1 MLGPTN
7 ELISRRRPRDGSI
20 PPGVGVGLKHEH
32 AQDILEGKAAVDF
45 FEVHAENYMGKGGP
59 PHDLLSRIRA
69 EYPVSVHGVGLS
81 IGGAGPLDRAHL
93 GRLRA
98 LLDRYQPSLFSE
110 HLAWSSHGELFL
122 NDLLP
127 LPYHEGTLRRVC
139 DHIDEVQDALATRML
154 LENPST
160 YLVFET
166 TTMSEI
172 EFLREVVRRTGCGLL
187 LDVNNVYVCAINHGF
202 APEQYIDAFP
212 VEHVGEIHLGGFAE
226 DGGGEGRLLIDDHGR
241 PVADAVW
248 ALHRRALARTGPVAT
263 LIEWDNNVP
272 TFAALAEEVVRA
284 RVAFGVGP
292 ATARKP
298 NSGVR
303 PSNED
308 CVLDRSDTEDHF
320 AASLL
325 DPEAPLPVSLSSPD
339 GRSVRRRFAV
349 HRNNVAAGL
358 INALTSRY
366 PVVQRLVGEDFFR
379 AMARVYVTSEPPR
392 SPILS
397 LYGETFPAFLETFP
411 PATAIEYLADVA
423 RLEFAR
429 GCAYHAADRLPLG
442 NEVFTSLDRVGLA
455 KLRFLLHPSL
465 SLVGSRFPIVSI
477 WKAHQ
482 GDEIGPIEDWRAE
495 AALVIRPVLEVEV
508 WRLPP
513 GGLSFL
519 SRLADGATLSLALE
533 AGSAAA
539 ADFDV
544 TANLAVLFGAK
555 AVVGVSTVGVS
566 TPASNCIGVIRTT
579 RPVTRSRP
587 TAA

>member
-1 MLGPTN
+1 MVGPTN
-7 ELISRRRPRDGSI
+7 ELISCRRPRDGSI
-20 PPGVGVGLKHEH
+20 PPGAGVGLKHEH
-32 AQDILEGKAAVDF
+32 ARNILEGKVGVDF

-69 EYPVSVHGVGLS
+69 EYPVSVHGIGLS
-81 IGGAGPLDRAHL
+81 IGGTGPLDRAHL
-93 GRLRA
+93 SRLRT
-98 LLDRYQPSLFSE
+98 LLDRYQPGLFSE

-139 DHIDEVQDALATRML
+139 DHVDEVQDALATRML

-160 YLVFET
+160 YLAFET

-172 EFLREVVRRTGCGLL
+172 EFLREVVRRTGCRLL

-212 VEHVGEIHLGGFAE
+212 VEHVGEIHLGGFSE
-226 DGGGEGRLLIDDHGR
+226 DGDGECRLLIDDHGR

-248 ALHRRALARTGPVAT
+248 ALYRRALARTGPVAT

-272 TFAALAEEVVRA
+272 AFAAFAEEVIRA
-284 RVAFGVGP
+284 KVALGVGP

-298 NSGVR
+298 SSGAR
-303 PSNED
+303 PSKED
-308 CVLDRSDTEDHF
+308 CALDRRDAEDDF

-325 DPEAPLPVSLSSPD
+325 DPEAPLPVSLSSAD
-339 GRSVRRRFAV
+339 GRSVQRRFAV

-358 INALTSRY
+358 INALASRY

-392 SPILS
+392 SPILL

-429 GCAYHAADRLPLG
+429 GRAYHAADRLPLG
-442 NEVFTSLDRVGLA
+442 NEVFTSLDLAGLA
-455 KLRFLLHPSL
+455 KLRFSLHPSL

-477 WKAHQ
+477 WQAHQ
-482 GDEIGPIEDWRAE
+482 GGEIGPIQDWRAE

-508 WRLPP
+508 WRLRP
-513 GGLSFL
+513 GGFSFL
-519 SRLADGATLSLALE
+519 SRLADGATLSSAVE
-533 AGSAAA
+533 AGSVEV

-544 TANLAVLFGAK
+544 TANLAVLFDAK
-555 AVVGVSTVGVS
+555 AVVGVSTA
-566 TPASNCIGVIRTT
+566 ASDCPRYPDCVLGHA
-579 RPVTRSRP
+579 
-587 TAA
+587 TAADRSVK

>member
-1 MLGPTN
+1 MVDPTN
-7 ELISRRRPRDGSI
+7 ELISCRRPRDGAI
-20 PPGVGVGLKHEH
+20 PPGAGVGLKHEH
-32 AQDILEGKAAVDF
+32 ARDILEGKVSVDF

-81 IGGAGPLDRAHL
+81 IGGAGPLDRTHL
-93 GRLRA
+93 SRVRT
-98 LLDRYQPSLFSE
+98 LLDCYQPGLFSE
-110 HLAWSSHGELFL
+110 HLAWSSHGDLFL

-139 DHIDEVQDALATRML
+139 DHIDQVQDTLATRML

-160 YLVFET
+160 YLAFET

-212 VEHVGEIHLGGFAE
+212 VEHVDEIHLGGFAE
-226 DGGGEGRLLIDDHGR
+226 DGDDECRLLIDDHGR

-248 ALHRRALARTGPVAT
+248 ALYRRALARTGPVAT

-272 TFAALAEEVVRA
+272 AFAALAEEVVRA
-284 RVAFGVGP
+284 KAALEVAP

-298 NSGVR
+298 NSGAR
-303 PSNED
+303 PTRED
-308 CVLDRSDTEDHF
+308 CVLDRPDAEDHF

-325 DPEAPLPVSLSSPD
+325 DPEAPLPVSLSSAD

-358 INALTSRY
+358 INVLASRY

-379 AMARVYVTSEPPR
+379 AMAQLYVTSEPPR
-392 SPILS
+392 SPILL

-429 GCAYHAADRLPLG
+429 GRAYHAADRVPLG
-442 NEVFTSLDRVGLA
+442 NEVFASLDLAGLA

-465 SLVGSRFPIVSI
+465 SLVRSRFPIVSI

-482 GDEIGPIEDWRAE
+482 ADEIGPIEDWRPE

-508 WRLPP
+508 RRLPP
-513 GGLSFL
+513 GGFSFL
-519 SRLADGATLSLALE
+519 SRLGDGATLSSAVE

-555 AVVGVSTVGVS
+555 AVVSVSTA
-566 TPASNCIGVIRTT
+566 ASDCVRVAGLHA
-579 RPVTRSRP
+579 RSRDRG
-587 TAA
+587 

>member
-1 MLGPTN
+1 MVGPTN
-7 ELISRRRPRDGSI
+7 ELISCRTPRDGSI
-20 PPGVGVGLKHEH
+20 PAGAGVGLKHEH
-32 AQDILEGKAAVDF
+32 ARDILERRVCVDF

-81 IGGAGPLDRAHL
+81 IGGAGPLDRTHL
-93 GRLRA
+93 SRLRT
-98 LLDRYQPSLFSE
+98 LLDRYQPGLFSE
-110 HLAWSSHGELFL
+110 HLAWSSHGDLFL

-139 DHIDEVQDALATRML
+139 DHIDQVQDTLATRML

-160 YLVFET
+160 YLAFET
-166 TTMSEI
+166 TSMSEI

-226 DGGGEGRLLIDDHGR
+226 DGDGECRLLIDDHGR

-248 ALHRRALARTGPVAT
+248 ALYRRALTRTGPVAT

-272 TFAALAEEVVRA
+272 AFAALAEEVVRA
-284 RVAFGVGP
+284 KVALGVGR

-298 NSGVR
+298 SSGGR
-303 PSNED
+303 PRKED
-308 CVLDRSDTEDHF
+308 GVLDRPDAEDHF

-325 DPEAPLPVSLSSPD
+325 DPEAPLPISLSSAD

-358 INALTSRY
+358 INALASRY

-379 AMARVYVTSEPPR
+379 AMARLYVTSDPPR
-392 SPILS
+392 SPILLS
-397 LYGETFPAFLETFP
+397 YGETFPAFLETFP

-429 GCAYHAADRLPLG
+429 GRAYHAADRLPLG
-442 NEVFTSLDRVGLA
+442 NEVFTSLDLAGLA

-465 SLVGSRFPIVSI
+465 SLVRSRFPIVSI
-477 WKAHQ
+477 WKTHQ
-482 GDEIGPIEDWRAE
+482 GDEIGPIEDWRSE

-513 GGLSFL
+513 GGFSFL
-519 SRLADGATLSLALE
+519 SRLADGATLSSAVE

-555 AVVGVSTVGVS
+555 AAVGVSTA
-566 TPASNCIGVIRTT
+566 ASGYVR
-579 RPVTRSRP
+579 VTGLHARSHNRG
-587 TAA
+587 

>member
-325 DPEAPLPVSLSSPD
+325 DPEAPLPASLSSAD

>member
-1 MLGPTN
+1 MVGTTN
-7 ELISRRRPRDGSI
+7 ELISCRRPRDGSI
-20 PPGVGVGLKHEH
+20 PPGAGVGLKHEH
-32 AQDILEGKAAVDF
+32 ARNILEGKVGVDF

-69 EYPVSVHGVGLS
+69 EYPVSVHGIGLS
-81 IGGAGPLDRAHL
+81 IGGTGPLDRAHL
-93 GRLRA
+93 SRLRT
-98 LLDRYQPSLFSE
+98 LLDRYQPGLFSE

-139 DHIDEVQDALATRML
+139 DHVDEVQDALATRML

-160 YLVFET
+160 YLAFET

-172 EFLREVVRRTGCGLL
+172 EFLREVVRRTGCRLL

-212 VEHVGEIHLGGFAE
+212 VEHVGEIHLGGFSE
-226 DGGGEGRLLIDDHGR
+226 DGDGECRLLIDDHGR

-248 ALHRRALARTGPVAT
+248 ALYRRALARTGPVAT

-272 TFAALAEEVVRA
+272 AFAAFAEEVIRA
-284 RVAFGVGP
+284 KVALGVGP

-298 NSGVR
+298 SSGAR
-303 PSNED
+303 PSKED
-308 CVLDRSDTEDHF
+308 CALDRPDAEDDF

-325 DPEAPLPVSLSSPD
+325 DPEAPLPVSLSSAD
-339 GRSVRRRFAV
+339 GRSVQRRFAV
-349 HRNNVAAGL
+349 HRNNVAAGI
-358 INALTSRY
+358 INALASRY
-366 PVVQRLVGEDFFR
+366 PVVQRLVEDFFR

-392 SPILS
+392 SPILL

-429 GCAYHAADRLPLG
+429 GRAYHAADRLPLG
-442 NEVFTSLDRVGLA
+442 NEVFTSLDLAGLA
-455 KLRFLLHPSL
+455 KLRFSLHPSL

-477 WKAHQ
+477 WQAHQ
-482 GDEIGPIEDWRAE
+482 GGEIGPIQDWRAE

-508 WRLPP
+508 WRLRP
-513 GGLSFL
+513 GGFSFL
-519 SRLADGATLSLALE
+519 SCLADGATLSSAVE
-533 AGSAAA
+533 AGSVEV

-544 TANLAVLFGAK
+544 TANLAVLFDAK
-555 AVVGVSTVGVS
+555 AVVGVSTA
-566 TPASNCIGVIRTT
+566 ASDCPRYPDCVLGHA
-579 RPVTRSRP
+579 
-587 TAA
+587 TAADRSVK